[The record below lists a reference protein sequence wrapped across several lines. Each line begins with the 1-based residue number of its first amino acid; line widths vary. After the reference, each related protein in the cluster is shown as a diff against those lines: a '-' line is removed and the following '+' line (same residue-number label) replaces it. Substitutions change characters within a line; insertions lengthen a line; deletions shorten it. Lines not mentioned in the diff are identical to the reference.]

1 MPPKKDPF
9 SSPSQKVI
17 SLYSLLMFTGRE
29 YSLGQLSREMH
40 CSKQT
45 VIRMIEQISR
55 SLGGDVVSR
64 LGGGEKYY
72 RMASPKVSPKVGLCP
87 EEIQQLELCRGMVLH
102 LLPEGVREQV
112 RHTIAKTTALL
123 PDMNGRERAFA
134 SVVDARIKGRIDY
147 NPHQEHIASLIQ
159 AIQDKIV
166 CEVTYHSPSNPKAKT
181 YAFAPMKIISYHEA
195 LYVAGWRV
203 EDEGEPI
210 PRHSI
215 KLAVHRLKKVI
226 RQKRGFDIEMD
237 PGQRAELFG
246 FMKLDELKVKV
257 KFDKETASYI
267 KERQWSD
274 DQSIREF
281 KNGNLVLEFNAQ
293 SMPEVVSWILSFGA
307 HAKVMEPKVLKDQLR
322 SEVEA
327 LGALYL

>member
-1 MPPKKDPF
+1 
-9 SSPSQKVI
+9 
-17 SLYSLLMFTGRE
+17 
-29 YSLGQLSREMH
+29 
-40 CSKQT
+40 
-45 VIRMIEQISR
+45 MIEQISR